1 MAFTCEQ
8 TVRLYDTDAA
18 GFLFY
23 GSQFRIAHAALEEFL
38 AHLGQPIGAV
48 LRERHTLYPVVH
60 AEADYRAP
68 LTAGDRL
75 TVHVCVRAIGERS
88 FTIGYRFLLPDGR
101 DAGSVL
107 TVHAALD
114 TATGAARALPEA
126 LREALAPYLAV
137 GTAGRGPDLLLH
149 QGR

>member
-1 MAFTCEQ
+1 MEFTCEQ

-23 GSQFRIAHAALEEFL
+23 GSQFRIAHAALEDFL
-38 AHLGQPIGAV
+38 EHLGQPIGAV

-75 TVHVCVRAIGERS
+75 TVRVGVRAIGERS
-88 FTIGYRFLLPDGR
+88 FTIAHRFLLPHGR
-101 DAGSVL
+101 EAGSVL

-114 TATGAARALPEA
+114 TATGASCALPEA
-126 LREALAPYLAV
+126 LRAALAPYVSATT
-137 GTAGRGPDLLLH
+137 GDSP
-149 QGR
+149 

>member
-1 MAFTCEQ
+1 VEYTCEQ

-23 GSQFRIAHAALEEFL
+23 GSQFRIAHAALEDFL
-38 AHLGQPIGAV
+38 EHLGLPIGAL
-48 LRERHTLYPVVH
+48 LRARATLFPVVH

-75 TVHVCVRAIGERS
+75 TVSLAVRALGERS
-88 FTIGYRFLLPDGR
+88 FTLAYRFLLPHGR
-101 DAGSVL
+101 EAGSVL

-114 TATGAARALPEA
+114 TATGASCALPDA
-126 LREALAPYLAV
+126 LRAALAPYFTIT
-137 GTAGRGPDLLLH
+137 GDRP
-149 QGR
+149 